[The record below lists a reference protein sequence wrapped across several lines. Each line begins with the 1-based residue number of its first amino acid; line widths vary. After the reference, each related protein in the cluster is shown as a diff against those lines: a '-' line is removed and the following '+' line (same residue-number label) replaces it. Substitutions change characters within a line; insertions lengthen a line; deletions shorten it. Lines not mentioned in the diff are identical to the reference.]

1 MPALD
6 TSRAQSRA
14 SSPAVTGESS
24 AQGRGSLLGNQAV
37 LQMLLGKAAEQV
49 DGTPDFDAMLG
60 LSAEDKEGKYNFPS
74 GPGDAPGTVGA
85 RVKQPDALPALRD
98 KHAANTYADVK
109 DGAAFVQGTGDA
121 QAVDPNDV
129 AQGALGDCYWMA
141 GMAAV
146 ARANPEAIQK
156 LIKDNGNGTF
166 DVTLYVRQSPYGK
179 PTPVTKTVDAQLPTK
194 TGSDQLYAKSGD
206 KDGKATELWPALLE
220 KTLAQHK
227 GSYETIQGESIA
239 KGFQFHGS
247 TELLTGKTE
256 GYKAVSSLAD
266 DDVLLELAA
275 ALESKKPVTVDSS
288 NMEGNEDLSKEANAV
303 NVYGNHAYAVE
314 SVDLD
319 KGTITLQNPWGSHHV
334 DKLPIA
340 SFRKFYRG
348 IRIGG

>member
-1 MPALD
+1 MPAVD
-6 TSRAQSRA
+6 TSRAKSRA
-14 SSPAVTGESS
+14 SSPVTGEATS
-24 AQGRGSLLGNQAV
+24 ATGRSALLGNQAV
-37 LQMLLGKAAEQV
+37 LQLLLGKAAEQV

-60 LSAEDKEGKYNFPS
+60 LSPQDKEGKYNFPS
-74 GPGDAPGTVGA
+74 GPDDAPVTAGE

-98 KHAANTYADVK
+98 KHANNTYADVT
-109 DGAAFVQGTGDA
+109 DGAAFVQGEGDA
-121 QAVDPNDV
+121 HAVDPNDV
-129 AQGALGDCYWMA
+129 AQGSLGDCYWMA

-156 LIKDNGNGTF
+156 LIKDNGDGTF
-166 DVTLYVRQSPYGK
+166 DVTLYVRQSAYGK

-194 TGSDQLYAKSGD
+194 TGSDQLYAKAADKGD
-206 KDGKATELWPALLE
+206 NATELWPALLE

-239 KGFQFHGS
+239 KDFQFHGS
-247 TELLTGKTE
+247 TELLTGKAE

-275 ALESKKPVTVDSS
+275 ALEAKKPVTVDST

-314 SVDLD
+314 KVDLD

-334 DKLPIA
+334 QELPIA